1 MTDKKM
7 ARFFSDQV
15 LRKKN
20 IDNKANAAKKTFNQL
35 LCVFRWKA
43 FIALS
48 PIVVLLSWKSV
59 KWIAVCSGNN
69 GADFTCKY
77 DVVYHYFVFV
87 NTIRLFAAHIKYT
100 RNISLFTGKLRSIA
114 DGNVK
119 TSGPTSSQYRQGIF
133 SLNTPRKVL
142 VLSTESSE
150 PAPSWRWRRSPQP
163 AAAWQVTNTKL
174 SVNLYEINITDWWR
188 DRLSAD
194 VYSFLR
200 VIFLGSASNES
211 AQERA
216 RNARLRVLQIPCCS
230 LILSLSKSTNS
241 GQNRERRSSWIHSLV

>member
-1 MTDKKM
+1 MRDKKM
-7 ARFFSDQV
+7 ASFFSDQV

-20 IDNKANAAKKTFNQL
+20 IDNAAKKTFNQL
-35 LCVFRWKA
+35 LCVFRGKA

-48 PIVVLLSWKSV
+48 PIVVLLSYKSV

-87 NTIRLFAAHIKYT
+87 NIIRLFAVPIKYT
-100 RNISLFTGKLRSIA
+100 CNISLFTGKLRSIA
-114 DGNVK
+114 N
-119 TSGPTSSQYRQGIF
+119 GPTSSQYRQGIF

-150 PAPSWRWRRSPQP
+150 PALSWRWRRSPQP

-200 VIFLGSASNES
+200 VIFLGSANNES
-211 AQERA
+211 A
-216 RNARLRVLQIPCCS
+216 
-230 LILSLSKSTNS
+230 
-241 GQNRERRSSWIHSLV
+241 